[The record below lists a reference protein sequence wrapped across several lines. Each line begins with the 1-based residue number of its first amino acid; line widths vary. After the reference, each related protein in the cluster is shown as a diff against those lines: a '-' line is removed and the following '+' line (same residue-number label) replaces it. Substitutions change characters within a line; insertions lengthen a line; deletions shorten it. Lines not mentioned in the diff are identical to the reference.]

1 MKIWVNEDFRHGFY
15 TRVNNLIQAV
25 EEYGSEAYSI
35 EFTLPIGES
44 FELFTAQREF
54 QVELFE
60 SGERFRFRYH
70 DRKHRWEYLF
80 GNEWHILHMSD
91 KQIEYFL
98 IASIQ
103 CTKKERLS

>member
-1 MKIWVNEDFRHGFY
+1 MKFWINEDFRHGFY
-15 TRVNNLIQAV
+15 DHATTLVEAV
-25 EEYGSEAYSI
+25 EKFSDYAYSI
-35 EFTLPIGES
+35 EFTLAIGDS
-44 FELFTAQREF
+44 YELFTAQKEF
-54 QVELFE
+54 QVKLFE
-60 SGERFRFRYH
+60 SGARFRFRYH

-103 CTKKERLS
+103 CTKKERL